1 MVGGFTF
8 QEYPDVVV
16 HNYVVVVVGLCN
28 RVGCN
33 NTNWVGLLIF
43 GNVGTFANH
52 A

>member
-1 MVGGFTF
+1 MGVFTF

-16 HNYVVVVVGLCN
+16 NKYVVVVVGLCN

-33 NTNWVGLLIF
+33 NTNWVGMLIF
-43 GNVGTFANH
+43 GNVESRANH

>member
-28 RVGCN
+28 RVG
-33 NTNWVGLLIF
+33 GMLIL
-43 GNVGTFANH
+43 GNLELRANH
-52 A
+52 T